1 MADNSQLDAVAE
13 RELSAGPTLDAPSTA
28 LPLRKACEACR
39 FRKIRCD
46 RNCPCSHC
54 LQAKIPCIKSVRSR
68 REKRNRASVSN
79 KYEQKFDLI
88 DRRLETITQLLHDL
102 QTLSTSPGA
111 CSTTS
116 VPPAPLR
123 VDTANP
129 AIMASSSTSI
139 DGTSKPTTVETAF
152 VDERLSVASHSAFP
166 SSFPQQAVHN
176 GRLQGLDL
184 DINETLDSLHC
195 ILGAL
200 KQQTSKTEMSYP
212 LAEPSLRPSFRGR
225 EMPPIEKAVALL
237 HSTKANLFESSVW
250 FHDLFSV
257 GNLSS
262 ICLRVYF
269 SEDFSE
275 ADFIIA
281 NSGLLQLFIEKSEEI
296 PDKTESLNYAHTC
309 RTNLETALVNL
320 PLHLPATLDMISA
333 LLLGAFH
340 TIEISKPSLCWTLS
354 SKASEL
360 SQTLGYHRI
369 PSIKEGFVAEEKRH
383 AQLLFWFTYFIDKS
397 LSLRLG
403 RASTIQDWDVTTPM
417 ISEPGTCSLIDVSI
431 TMWINTARCQGKIYE
446 SLYSPD
452 SITQPDHVR
461 KSRVQTISNDLYK
474 LAREACDMRV
484 KLACDCG
491 QAQLGV
497 WSLGP
502 TANMF
507 KDNYSQK
514 ARDTLGHRLIE
525 YMTLSDD
532 VLRLSLLTLVYRA
545 SPTPPGSPS
554 AFIPD
559 CLEAARATLQR
570 HQDFVTT
577 FKDITST
584 YFTTYIHCYTQL
596 TQNLARTLLFAPFT
610 PFIVLFC
617 HFIESPQREEEDLN
631 RLDGFVAS
639 IEAVAPTLSDAA
651 SRMHRLFGVLSKIA
665 QRYTVYRSSTL
676 SREQAPADEQA
687 SLNAYLTALGFPQ
700 MYQENCQQQSTDF
713 SSVTNQDVNI
723 RQALDGDFNNMPGV
737 DGQGGMLPTAWMGH
751 TTELGEWFEG
761 NQHMINML
769 DGWASLDFSF
779 LGQ

>member
-1 MADNSQLDAVAE
+1 M
-13 RELSAGPTLDAPSTA
+13 
-28 LPLRKACEACR
+28 
-39 FRKIRCD
+39 
-46 RNCPCSHC
+46 
-54 LQAKIPCIKSVRSR
+54 
-68 REKRNRASVSN
+68 
-79 KYEQKFDLI
+79 
-88 DRRLETITQLLHDL
+88 
-102 QTLSTSPGA
+102 
-111 CSTTS
+111 
-116 VPPAPLR
+116 PPAPLR

-139 DGTSKPTTVETAF
+139 DGTSKPTTVETPF
-152 VDERLSVASHSAFP
+152 IVERLSVASHSAFP
-166 SSFPQQAVHN
+166 RSLPQQAVHN

-195 ILGAL
+195 ILGAFR
-200 KQQTSKTEMSYP
+200 QQTSKTEMSYP

-237 HSTKANLFESSVW
+237 HSTK
-250 FHDLFSV
+250 
-257 GNLSS
+257 
-262 ICLRVYF
+262 
-269 SEDFSE
+269 DFSE

-281 NSGLLQLFIEKSEEI
+281 NSGLLQLFIEKSEEM

-369 PSIKEGFVAEEKRH
+369 PSIKEGVVAEEKRH

-452 SITQPDHVR
+452 SITQPDHC
-461 KSRVQTISNDLYK
+461 I
-474 LAREACDMRV
+474 A
-484 KLACDCG
+484 
-491 QAQLGV
+491 QAQL
-497 WSLGP
+497 P
-502 TANMF
+502 Q
-507 KDNYSQK
+507 D
-514 ARDTLGHRLIE
+514 
-525 YMTLSDD
+525 
-532 VLRLSLLTLVYRA
+532 
-545 SPTPPGSPS
+545 PPS

-584 YFTTYIHCYTQL
+584 YFTTYIHW
-596 TQNLARTLLFAPFT
+596 TLLFAPFT

-617 HFIESPQREEEDLN
+617 HVIESTQREEEDLN

-639 IEAVAPTLSDAA
+639 IEAVAPTLSDSA
-651 SRMHRLFGVLSKIA
+651 SRMRRPFGVLSKIA

-676 SREQAPADEQA
+676 SREQAPADEHA

-700 MYQENCQQQSTDF
+700 MNQENCQQQSTEF

-737 DGQGGMLPTAWMGH
+737 DGQGGMLLTAWMGH
-751 TTELGEWFEG
+751 TTELGEWFEV

-769 DGWASLDFSF
+769 EGQASLDFSF

>member
-1 MADNSQLDAVAE
+1 MHPPL
-13 RELSAGPTLDAPSTA
+13 LFLFAGRVKLVV
-28 LPLRKACEACR
+28 
-39 FRKIRCD
+39 F
-46 RNCPCSHC
+46 
-54 LQAKIPCIKSVRSR
+54 
-68 REKRNRASVSN
+68 AS
-79 KYEQKFDLI
+79 EQKIDLK
-88 DRRLETITQLLHDL
+88 DHHLETITQLLHDL
-102 QTLSTSPGA
+102 QTLSPSPGA

-116 VPPAPLR
+116 MPPAPLR

-139 DGTSKPTTVETAF
+139 DGTSKPTTVETPF
-152 VDERLSVASHSAFP
+152 IVERLSVASHSAFP
-166 SSFPQQAVHN
+166 RSLPQQAVHN

-195 ILGAL
+195 ILGAFR
-200 KQQTSKTEMSYP
+200 QQTSKTEMSYP

-237 HSTKANLFESSVW
+237 HSTK
-250 FHDLFSV
+250 
-257 GNLSS
+257 
-262 ICLRVYF
+262 
-269 SEDFSE
+269 DFSE

-281 NSGLLQLFIEKSEEI
+281 NSGLLQLFIEKSEEM

-369 PSIKEGFVAEEKRH
+369 PSIKEGVVAEEKRH

-474 LAREACDMRV
+474 LAREACHMRV

-497 WSLGP
+497 WFLGP

-507 KDNYSQK
+507 NDNYFQK
-514 ARDTLGHRLIE
+514 ARDTLVHRLIE

-532 VLRLSLLTLVYRA
+532 VLRLSLLILVYRA
-545 SPTPPGSPS
+545 SPTPPGSP
-554 AFIPD
+554 
-559 CLEAARATLQR
+559 
-570 HQDFVTT
+570 V
-577 FKDITST
+577 
-584 YFTTYIHCYTQL
+584 
-596 TQNLARTLLFAPFT
+596 
-610 PFIVLFC
+610 
-617 HFIESPQREEEDLN
+617 
-631 RLDGFVAS
+631 RLH
-639 IEAVAPTLSDAA
+639 P
-651 SRMHRLFGVLSKIA
+651 RL
-665 QRYTVYRSSTL
+665 
-676 SREQAPADEQA
+676 P
-687 SLNAYLTALGFPQ
+687 
-700 MYQENCQQQSTDF
+700 
-713 SSVTNQDVNI
+713 
-723 RQALDGDFNNMPGV
+723 
-737 DGQGGMLPTAWMGH
+737 
-751 TTELGEWFEG
+751 
-761 NQHMINML
+761 
-769 DGWASLDFSF
+769 
-779 LGQ
+779 